1 MFYGCRSFNS
11 DVSRWDVSRAG
22 QSLDGMLGMFG
33 GGCDSFDREF
43 VAAWP
48 LWGEQMVKRLFGE
61 ADSE

>member
-22 QSLDGMLGMFG
+22 RSLDGMFG
-33 GGCDSFDREF
+33 GGCDSFDRQF

-48 LWGEQMVKRLFGE
+48 LRGDQRAKLLFGE